1 MVTVDKDVQLEVLDW
16 GGTGRPV
23 ILLAGSGNTAHIYDD
38 FAPKLAETYHVY
50 GITRRGYGASSSPA
64 NGYSVHRQA
73 DDIVAVLDVL
83 KINRPILLGHSFAG
97 QELSSVSTRFPNKIA
112 GAVYLDAA
120 YSYAF
125 YDSSVGEFAFDL
137 PDLQEKLERLNGA
150 QGDAKLIDELLQTD
164 FPRMEKELRQKSR

>member
-1 MVTVDKDVQLEVLDW
+1 
-16 GGTGRPV
+16 
-23 ILLAGSGNTAHIYDD
+23 
-38 FAPKLAETYHVY
+38 
-50 GITRRGYGASSSPA
+50 
-64 NGYSVHRQA
+64 
-73 DDIVAVLDVL
+73 
-83 KINRPILLGHSFAG
+83 
-97 QELSSVSTRFPNKIA
+97 VSTRFPNKIA